1 MFNPSAVV
9 HTLTVDEVRGQ
20 SQTDTRK
27 FIEPVKFKHKKIK
40 VSQNREN
47 FFQSFFI
54 NLAL

>member
-9 HTLTVDEVRGQ
+9 HTLTLDEVRGQ

-40 VSQNREN
+40 VFQNREN
-47 FFQSFFI
+47 YFPELFH
-54 NLAL
+54 